1 MNPNINAM
9 TSVSGNIQNTLSV
22 VQPKK
27 TESNSLSIIP
37 NKKLFVENIQ
47 KWVLAEK
54 QLKFINEKTKIIRDV
69 KHQLSTDICQYIQEN
84 NLSSTKIEL
93 SDGELK
99 IYDKK
104 EYPPLSFGYIEERLA
119 EIVPDKSH
127 VDFIIQHLKDNREI
141 KSSPDIRRTYTKK

>member
-1 MNPNINAM
+1 MSTI
-9 TSVSGNIQNTLSV
+9 VSGNIQNVLT
-22 VQPKK
+22 K
-27 TESNSLSIIP
+27 T
-37 NKKLFVENIQ
+37 NKTIFVENIQ
-47 KWVLAEK
+47 KWVIAEK
-54 QLKFINEKTKIIRDV
+54 QLKHIAEKTKEIREL
-69 KHQLSTDICQYIQEN
+69 KTQTSIDICQYIQSN

-119 EIVPDKSH
+119 EIIPDKSH
-127 VDFIIQHLKDNREI
+127 VNFIIQHLKDNREI

>member
-1 MNPNINAM
+1 MLNVL
-9 TSVSGNIQNTLSV
+9 T
-22 VQPKK
+22 K
-27 TESNSLSIIP
+27 T
-37 NKKLFVENIQ
+37 NKTIFVENIQ
-47 KWVLAEK
+47 KWVIADK
-54 QLKFINEKTKIIRDV
+54 QLKHIAEKTKEIREL
-69 KHQLSTDICQYIQEN
+69 KNQTSTDICQYIQSN

-119 EIVPDKSH
+119 EIIPDKSH
-127 VDFIIQHLKDNREI
+127 VNFIIQHLKDNREI

>member
-1 MNPNINAM
+1 MSTI
-9 TSVSGNIQNTLSV
+9 VSGNMLNVLT
-22 VQPKK
+22 K
-27 TESNSLSIIP
+27 T
-37 NKKLFVENIQ
+37 NKTIFVENIQ
-47 KWVLAEK
+47 KWVIADK
-54 QLKFINEKTKIIRDV
+54 QLKHIAEKTKEIREL
-69 KHQLSTDICQYIQEN
+69 KNQTSTDICQYIQSN

-119 EIVPDKSH
+119 EIIPDKSH
-127 VDFIIQHLKDNREI
+127 VNFIIQHLKDNREI